1 MRVVDVTPGT
11 REVLPPVCRACS
23 WWQAPAARRGAGALG
38 QQRRAQHASTGST
51 APGDGARRTD
61 WEQRVTDAAG
71 AFGKALVDDDAV
83 LGWMQAA
90 PAPLVPHAEG
100 LPAGPPSA
108 DAWLVTCAYLY
119 DEEYLQGFQ
128 RLLNELQADLKRR
141 QVEALEAFALCA
153 TLPADRFRGYL
164 REINLFNHET
174 LEGGG
179 FRPVRLV
186 GDVVLYRLELASLIA
201 EPRLARVKERLENL
215 TAAQPV

>member
-1 MRVVDVTPGT
+1 MRVVDVSPGG
-11 REVLPPVCRACS
+11 RDVLPPVCRACS
-23 WWQAPAARRGAGALG
+23 WWQAARRGAGD
-38 QQRRAQHASTGST
+38 GS
-51 APGDGARRTD
+51 DLHARRQTSAGGAAADDDAVRAD
-61 WEQRVTDAAG
+61 WERRVTDVAG

-90 PAPLVPHAEG
+90 PAPLVPRAKS

-128 RLLNELQADLKRR
+128 RLLNDLQADLKRR
-141 QVEALEAFALCA
+141 EVEALEAFALCA

-164 REINLFNHET
+164 REVNLFNHET

-179 FRPVRLV
+179 FRPVRLA
-186 GDVVLYRLELASLIA
+186 GDVVLYRLELAGLVA
-201 EPRLARVKERLENL
+201 EPRLARVKERLESL
-215 TAAQPV
+215 TAAQPI